1 MAERGA
7 QRVGEVGEGDVA
19 GGEEVG
25 EHALELRPG
34 FEADGV
40 ARVGVVAAAREARVG
55 TGEEAEAL
63 GHRDTLGAG
72 ELLCVLPLGEDGGD
86 LRGIGHDPLAADAHE
101 AAGGLEEFLY
111 FGFGERVAADGDG
124 DGVVEERAGAEAVL
138 VVRLERDGDGGLRR
152 TGLPEVGD
160 AHEDVRGLEGGDVL
174 EEAVGLRRG
183 PRGGLEDGARLP
195 ELADE
200 IARLGGLLDGRE
212 QGVEGGAVVGMGL
225 ERGGERQ
232 VARPIALAEAVDEA
246 GHEGER
252 VGAVGVVLV
261 LGEVEADLADVLPV
275 RAEGAEEFR
284 GRATGRRASSLDRR
298 FEIEEQRQEEIGG
311 QVFAAGQWRGFE
323 DLEGEFAERRA
334 DGLERLG
341 EAARIGVP
349 GGAEARGAVAGES
362 AEIGDGGARRF
373 VGRGGFEQGK
383 QTGAV
388 ALVEAAAFRLPELEV
403 RRNEDVVHARPPER
417 VNAESRCPPRAPC
430 RGGACIRR
438 SRRARA
444 ASWWDR

>member
-1 MAERGA
+1 
-7 QRVGEVGEGDVA
+7 
-19 GGEEVG
+19 
-25 EHALELRPG
+25 
-34 FEADGV
+34 
-40 ARVGVVAAAREARVG
+40 
-55 TGEEAEAL
+55 
-63 GHRDTLGAG
+63 
-72 ELLCVLPLGEDGGD
+72 
-86 LRGIGHDPLAADAHE
+86 
-101 AAGGLEEFLY
+101 
-111 FGFGERVAADGDG
+111 
-124 DGVVEERAGAEAVL
+124 
-138 VVRLERDGDGGLRR
+138 
-152 TGLPEVGD
+152 
-160 AHEDVRGLEGGDVL
+160 
-174 EEAVGLRRG
+174 
-183 PRGGLEDGARLP
+183 
-195 ELADE
+195 
-200 IARLGGLLDGRE
+200 
-212 QGVEGGAVVGMGL
+212 MGL

-403 RRNEDVVHARPPER
+403 RRDEDVVHAGVAAIER
-417 VNAESRCPPRAPC
+417 SWLDLGKGQWGIAMSATRAMPWRCMY
-430 RGGACIRR
+430 
-438 SRRARA
+438 S
-444 ASWWDR
+444 